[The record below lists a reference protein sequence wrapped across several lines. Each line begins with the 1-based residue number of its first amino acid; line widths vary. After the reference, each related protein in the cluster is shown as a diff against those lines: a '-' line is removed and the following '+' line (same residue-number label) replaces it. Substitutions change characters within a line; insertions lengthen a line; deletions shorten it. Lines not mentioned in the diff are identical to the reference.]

1 LKTLKQ
7 ILTKPFL
14 INLLIAIGIL
24 AFLLLIMD
32 KTLKVYTRHGQS
44 LEVPDLIGKKLDKAE
59 GILNSCD
66 LEYKILD
73 SAYRADLPPNTIID
87 QTPKS
92 GTKVKEGRTIFI
104 TLNSF
109 NPPMVEIPD
118 LVGKSSYKYAKMQL
132 ESYGLVVAEPVY
144 KPSPYVNAL
153 LEILANGKPVGK
165 NAKLPKGSTITLV
178 VGQGILDQEVNIP
191 YLIGLSYEAAIAK
204 LTNDFSLS
212 LGVVIV
218 DDGVTDTLG
227 AVVYRQNPDFGRG
240 RKLKV
245 GEEID
250 IFIANTL
257 PSNIII
263 DSENYNVGKAD
274 SVIVE

>member
-1 LKTLKQ
+1 MDWTLKS
-7 ILTKPFL
+7 
-14 INLLIAIGIL
+14 
-24 AFLLLIMD
+24 
-32 KTLKVYTRHGQS
+32 YTRHGQS
-44 LEVPDLIGKKLDKAE
+44 LEVPNLVGKKLDKAE
-59 GILNSCD
+59 GILSSCD

-87 QTPKS
+87 QIPKS
-92 GTKVKEGRTIFI
+92 GTKVKEGRTIYI

-118 LVGKSSYKYAKMQL
+118 LVGKSSFKYAKMQL
-132 ESYGLVVAEPVY
+132 ESYGLVVGEPIS

-153 LEILANGKPVGK
+153 LEILANGRPIGK
-165 NAKLPKGSTITLV
+165 NAKLPKGSTVTLV

-191 YLIGLSYEAAIAK
+191 YLIGLSYQEAVAK

-212 LGVVIV
+212 VGVLIV
-218 DDGVTDTLG
+218 DEGVADTLN
-227 AVVYRQNPDFGRG
+227 AKVYRQNPDFGIG

-250 IFIANTL
+250 IFVANSL
-257 PSNIII
+257 PADINVNT
-263 DSENYNVGKAD
+263 EYYNVERGD
-274 SVIVE
+274 TIVPE